1 MRSYLIG
8 LAAAGAVAL
17 ASPAMANCSTFGNT
31 TNCYDSQSGNRYNIQ
46 EYGDTT
52 MMRGSNSRTG
62 SRWSQRSN
70 TIGGST
76 YHNGRDSQGNSWRG
90 RTDHNDL
97 YQNNRDN
104 GLTGRGITNCGIAGC
119 D

>member
-1 MRSYLIG
+1 
-8 LAAAGAVAL
+8 
-17 ASPAMANCSTFGNT
+17 
-31 TNCYDSQSGNRYNIQ
+31 
-46 EYGDTT
+46 
-52 MMRGSNSRTG
+52 MRGSNSRTG

-104 GLTGRGITNCGIAGC
+104 GLTGRGIANCGIAGC

>member
-1 MRSYLIG
+1 MRSLITAAAI
-8 LAAAGAVAL
+8 LAAAL
-17 ASPAMANCSTFGNT
+17 SSPAMAGCSSFGSS
-31 TNCYDSQSGNRYNIQ
+31 TNCYDAQSGNRYSIQ
-46 EYGDTT
+46 EYGNTT
-52 MMRGSNSRTG
+52 IMRGSNPRTG

-76 YHNGRDSQGNSWRG
+76 YHRGRDAQGNSWRG

-97 YQNNRDN
+97 YQNNRSN
-104 GLTGRGITNCGIAGC
+104 GLTGRGISSCGIAGC